1 MGKIS
6 KIVLLLLALFIFL
19 GSRSINSEASNIFA
33 GWDNV
38 GYNYYAVSKGDTLY
52 WIARRHRVSLSE
64 LMRVNNLSGS
74 IIRPGEVLV
83 MPVQAENK
91 LVTARG
97 EFSRQDLMLL
107 ARLIYAEARGECFEG
122 QVAVGAVILNRV
134 FSPQFPKSVRG
145 VILQKSGR
153 VYQFSPVGDG
163 TINLE
168 PDEKAI
174 NAAMQAI
181 QGEDPSDGALF
192 FYNPELSNDRWIR
205 TLPVVRTIG
214 NHVFATCFKP
224 ATL

>member
-1 MGKIS
+1 MSKIS
-6 KIVLLLLALFIFL
+6 KLVLLLLVLFIFL
-19 GSRSINSEASNIFA
+19 VGRSIGSEASDLFA
-33 GWDNV
+33 SPDNA
-38 GYNYYAVSKGDTLY
+38 GYNYYTVSKGDTLY
-52 WIARRHRVSLSE
+52 WIARKHRVSLDE
-64 LMRVNNLSGS
+64 LMLVNNLSGS

-83 MPVQAENK
+83 IPVQAENK
-91 LVTARG
+91 LAAARG

-134 FSPQFPKSVRG
+134 FSPQFPKSIRG
-145 VILQKSGR
+145 VILQKTGS

-163 TINLE
+163 TINLQ

-214 NHVFATCFKP
+214 NHVFATSFKP